1 MVIMKDSN
9 APRGQWPKSLVQEV
23 FPDSDGVVRQV
34 IVRTA
39 SGTYRRDVRKL
50 CLLEE
55 EIVKSIEKQMS
66 AQDNT

>member
-1 MVIMKDSN
+1 MKDGN
-9 APRGQWPKSLVQEV
+9 APRGQWPKALVQEV